1 MKRLLLTVLIVTCK
15 LAGADEVSGAAERG
29 AGLYYEFA
37 CFSCHGYNATGYTP
51 LSGKTSGI
59 MGSESLFLTY
69 LRLRADQNP
78 INPSRAM
85 PNYSETTLSDEQAL
99 DIYAY
104 IVSLEDDP
112 PEVSDIPAFVEI
124 LESADTEDEH

>member
-1 MKRLLLTVLIVTCK
+1 MTCN
-15 LAGADEVSGAAERG
+15 LAGADEVTGNAERG
-29 AGLYYEFA
+29 AALYVEFA
-37 CFSCHGYNATGYTP
+37 CYSCHGYNATGYTP

-59 MGSESLFLTY
+59 MDSEALFLTY

-78 INPSRAM
+78 INPSRDM
-85 PNYSETTLSDEQAL
+85 PNYSEISLSDEQAL

-112 PEVSDIPAFVEI
+112 PQVSDIPAFVEI